1 METPEHTFDM
11 KPSVYIETTIPSYL
25 TARPTRDIVM
35 SARQQITREWW
46 ETRRQKFDC
55 YISQL
60 VLDECSAG
68 DPEAADRRLN
78 EISDLVLLTASDA
91 VSALAHE
98 LLRRELIPAKAADDA
113 THIAMAA
120 AHGMDYLLTWNF
132 SRIANAAK
140 ASAIRLA
147 CETAGFICPVICT
160 PEELLEESS

>member
-113 THIAMAA
+113 THIA
-120 AHGMDYLLTWNF
+120 WPPP
-132 SRIANAAK
+132 
-140 ASAIRLA
+140 
-147 CETAGFICPVICT
+147 TAWII
-160 PEELLEESS
+160 S